1 MVRLGEAGMIGEL
14 VAKLIAAGTPAEI
27 AASVVAEAFA
37 IGAMRNSGGIP
48 VDETAEKR
56 RAYDR
61 ERKRKSTGI
70 PPESTG
76 TPQNSENASIS
87 KDLKKRER
95 QNTRGTRI
103 PADWSLT
110 DAERTFAKAEG
121 FSDWEIQRE
130 VQKFRDY
137 WAACA
142 GSKGVKLDWPATWR
156 QWIRSG
162 ADRAG
167 KTPAATAPTHGA
179 TPSGYYA
186 KAESEQ
192 LAAWDA
198 YTQRSTGKLLPRDR
212 NFGWHV
218 KSEWPPD
225 YETAPQLRAMP

>member
-1 MVRLGEAGMIGEL
+1 MDLTLISDMIRAGVDPDL
-14 VAKLIAAGTPAEI
+14 VARVSNALIACTH
-27 AASVVAEAFA
+27 ST
-37 IGAMRNSGGIP
+37 GIP
-48 VDETAEKR
+48 VDSAAEKR
-56 RAYDR
+56 RAWDR
-61 ERKRKSTGI
+61 ERKRNAKAIPPDSTGI
-70 PPESTG
+70 
-76 TPQNSENASIS
+76 PQNSENASIS

-95 QNTRGTRI
+95 QNSRGTRI
-103 PADWSLT
+103 PADWTLT
-110 DAERTFAKAEG
+110 DGERTFAKAEG

-167 KTPAATAPTHGA
+167 KKPAPTSHAPGP
-179 TPSGYYA
+179 TTSGFYA
-186 KAESEQ
+186 QAESEQ

-198 YTQRSTGKLLPRDR
+198 YTQRTTGKLLPRDR

-225 YETAPQLRAMP
+225 YEQAPLLRAMP